1 MHAEAKF
8 VHSVNYSF
16 NKNIEILRNPLT
28 DLPQIL
34 IRERGRNFGTFLA

>member
-1 MHAEAKF
+1 MHTEAEF
-8 VHSVNYSF
+8 VLTVNYSF

-34 IRERGRNFGTFLA
+34 IRERERNFGTFLA